1 MGGFFIEPYL
11 TYEFY
16 LTPLLRH
23 YRFLQEYRAMHHVYL
38 FHQHHIAKKQKYQRC
53 KIDFATRAEH
63 TDYGL

>member
-38 FHQHHIAKKQKYQRC
+38 FHQHHIAKN
-53 KIDFATRAEH
+53 A
-63 TDYGL
+63 